1 MSRVR
6 DEKGAAWGGKAQGGV
21 FLLAEWRPE
30 WHGSDHRQVTIEA
43 SAAPESSANS
53 GYRGV
58 KQTREQARLA
68 AEAEAAMRAAL
79 AAEAVG
85 GLPDGVEL
93 LGGPHAEVEYSLID
107 NSVLCGD

>member
-6 DEKGAAWGGKAQGGV
+6 DEKGAAWGGKPQGGV
-21 FLLAEWRPE
+21 FPRAEWRPAV
-30 WHGSDHRQVTIEA
+30 HRSDHRQVTIEA
-43 SAAPESSANS
+43 SADPESSANSGCRACSS

-58 KQTREQARLA
+58 KQT
-68 AEAEAAMRAAL
+68 EAAMRAAL